1 MTRSLK
7 AHALKINLSKAF
19 LSLSP
24 NSYIFNPS
32 AFYKKPG
39 RLFQCTFFSGNF
51 NAQKIQNGILY
62 IIFSYRIY
70 QDWQQLRIK
79 CNEIENNLLQFS
91 QFRKGFGAETTSL
104 LSRIDP
110 CGPQKFVAD
119 YNKKQR
125 VLQKIL
131 ILSPTFFE
139 TCSIRSF
146 PR

>member
-70 QDWQQLRIK
+70 QDWQQLRLNAMKSKTIYYNSPSFGK
-79 CNEIENNLLQFS
+79 VLVPKRHPYFLELIHVGLKNLQ
-91 QFRKGFGAETTSL
+91 RITTKNSVYCKKHCPRPI
-104 LSRIDP
+104 SNP
-110 CGPQKFVAD
+110 C
-119 YNKKQR
+119 R
-125 VLQKIL
+125 
-131 ILSPTFFE
+131 
-139 TCSIRSF
+139 RSF